1 MNAQDIRNLSEAYMN
16 VYEEVDKRRAPKE
29 LVDRLNA
36 SREGH
41 MAQDGPNKPAY
52 DAKQRLLKKAQKRKN
67 MEEQVDLYD
76 IILSHLLDEGYAETP
91 EAAEAI
97 MVNMGEEW
105 RQSIVEAPGEWFGGL
120 IDKARESR
128 ASQIQS
134 MQPTQKPLPSGT
146 SPFSKPAS
154 KNDSGKLTTYGA
166 GGGAAAERAGQT
178 RDQVMRQGAIN
189 RERKN
194 KPQVNPGPDFG
205 R

>member
-91 EAAEAI
+91 EAAESI

-105 RQSIVEAPGEWFGGL
+105 VSTILEVSAVDREKVLRQRGIPYT
-120 IDKARESR
+120 
-128 ASQIQS
+128 QS
-134 MQPTQKPLPSGT
+134 SYLK
-146 SPFSKPAS
+146 SKP
-154 KNDSGKLTTYGA
+154 
-166 GGGAAAERAGQT
+166 
-178 RDQVMRQGAIN
+178 
-189 RERKN
+189 RKRTVGN
-194 KPQVNPGPDFG
+194 
-205 R
+205 

>member
-1 MNAQDIRNLSEAYMN
+1 MGQLR
-16 VYEEVDKRRAPKE
+16 DKYRKE
-29 LVDRLNA
+29 RL
-36 SREGH
+36 G
-41 MAQDGPNKPAY
+41 
-52 DAKQRLLKKAQKRKN
+52 
-67 MEEQVDLYD
+67 EQTDLYD

-91 EAAEAI
+91 EAAEVI
-97 MVNMGEEW
+97 MVNMSEDW
-105 RQSIVEAPGEWFGGL
+105 RESIVEAPGEWFGGL
-120 IDKARESR
+120 KDKSRESR

>member
-1 MNAQDIRNLSEAYMN
+1 MDAQDIRNLSEAYMN

-120 IDKARESR
+120 KDKARESR

-134 MQPTQKPLPSGT
+134 MQQTQKPLPSGT

-154 KNDSGKLTTYGA
+154 KTDSGKLTTYGA

-189 RERKN
+189 RERQN